1 MCMLYRR
8 MVYNIYRNIA
18 LFKKVLTKCVS
29 SFFSVSI
36 HSMYTHKN
44 NGPSSLSPQWL
55 CGNSCT
61 WSHEDMKNI
70 FNIYNKYCRPS
81 DDWVTP
87 I

>member
-1 MCMLYRR
+1 
-8 MVYNIYRNIA
+8 MVYNIYIYD
-18 LFKKVLTKCVS
+18 VIS
-29 SFFSVSI
+29 E
-36 HSMYTHKN
+36 N
-44 NGPSSLSPQWL
+44 NGPSYLSPQWL

-70 FNIYNKYCRPS
+70 FNIDNKYCRPS